1 MYSYLRGKKIWIHA
15 LGCRT
20 NQYESEAL
28 ASMLFLKGAEII
40 TNPSGIDAAI
50 ILSCTVTATAD
61 RKCRQLSRKI
71 KRLSPG
77 CILVVCGCWAQRI
90 SESESRSLGIDILI
104 GSRNKSCIPEM
115 LERYLKHGSKLEY
128 SLERRGIMEND
139 QWDPLFLEKPLLHTR
154 AFVKVQDGCNH
165 FCSYCIIPYVRG
177 YPVSRDPDD
186 IISEVSH
193 VVSAGCHEVV
203 LTGVH
208 LGLYEKYGSISLGD
222 LVKKLSCISGLWRI
236 RFGSLEPFALSEG
249 LLMALSETPEFCRH
263 LHLPLQSG
271 DDSVLSLM
279 KRGYTGED
287 YLRMVDRV
295 RYHLGEDVHISTDIL
310 VGFPS
315 EDDKAF
321 HNTLDLVDKADFGK
335 LHVFPFSPREG
346 TPAFEMGPSVPSK
359 VISERVHEV
368 LESGEKSLAR
378 YCKRWIG
385 RPVELLLEKKEG
397 SSIEGLTR
405 EFIRVQALGDSE
417 VNNIVKV
424 IPRSI
429 SPGGLKA
436 DILTPPSDED
446 IF

>member
-1 MYSYLRGKKIWIHA
+1 
-15 LGCRT
+15 
-20 NQYESEAL
+20 
-28 ASMLFLKGAEII
+28 MLSFKGAEIS
-40 TNPSGIDAAI
+40 TNPSGVDAAI
-50 ILSCTVTATAD
+50 ILSCTVTSAAD

-77 CILVVCGCWAQRI
+77 CTLVVCGCWAQRI
-90 SESESRSLGIDILI
+90 SESESRSLGIDILV

-115 LERYLKHGSKLEY
+115 LEKYLRHESRLEY
-128 SLERRGIMEND
+128 SMERREIMEND

-154 AFVKVQDGCNH
+154 AFLKVQDGCNH

-186 IISEVSH
+186 IISEAGH

-236 RFGSLEPFALSEG
+236 RFGSLEPFALSEE
-249 LLMALSETPEFCRH
+249 LLIALSETPAFCRH

-271 DDSVLSLM
+271 DDGVLSRM
-279 KRGYTGED
+279 KRGYTRED
-287 YLRMVDRV
+287 YLRMIEMV
-295 RYHLGEDVHISTDIL
+295 RCHLGEDVHISTDII
-310 VGFPS
+310 VGFPG

-321 HNTLDLVDKADFGK
+321 HNTLDLLDKADFGK

-346 TPAFEMGPSVPSK
+346 TPAYEMGPSVPSK
-359 VISERVHEV
+359 VISKRVHEV
-368 LESGEKSLAR
+368 LKSGENSLAR

-397 SSIEGLTR
+397 SSLEGLTR
-405 EFIRVQALGDSE
+405 EFIRVHALGDSQ
-417 VNNIVKV
+417 VNHIVKV

-429 SPGGLKA
+429 FPGGLNA
-436 DILTPPSDED
+436 DIITSPGNENIS
-446 IF
+446 